1 MNVLHYSSEY
11 LIRIRTSF
19 LMSVTVSKIVEC
31 NLSSRDLHR
40 KKIYLKTEN
49 LIMIQCFVWNGGC
62 FISAAFDSDDTNDNI
77 FRFSFH
83 FVQRFTSKNRYSS
96 RICYYLL
103 PISQIYV
110 CIVMT
115 FLSVSL
121 GFRLIKTKLDFVEPA
136 MTIWSGNSSDLMR
149 CGVECAKEQ
158 YCVSLLYDKT
168 TGSCKLFSVLFD
180 SDESGN
186 IDYWILN
193 QESTRWGKLTYRL
206 LQPK

>member
-1 MNVLHYSSEY
+1 MV
-11 LIRIRTSF
+11 I
-19 LMSVTVSKIVEC
+19 
-31 NLSSRDLHR
+31 
-40 KKIYLKTEN
+40 
-49 LIMIQCFVWNGGC
+49 
-62 FISAAFDSDDTNDNI
+62 
-77 FRFSFH
+77 
-83 FVQRFTSKNRYSS
+83 
-96 RICYYLL
+96 
-103 PISQIYV
+103 
-110 CIVMT
+110 T

-168 TGSCKLFSVLFD
+168 TGSCKLFSVVFD